1 MRNFT
6 SRARF
11 VTIPAWESSNA
22 YGHANLYLRTPEVDG
37 GTWHWKPELCP
48 SEVVWDEDVGH
59 GAATIPTADSPSNTA
74 STARSWAQDVLLVS
88 VPLGIPQQAG

>member
-1 MRNFT
+1 MTDHAPIGPGWAECLAVNEEFYEPG
-6 SRARF
+6 RF

-48 SEVVWDEDVGH
+48 SEV
-59 GAATIPTADSPSNTA
+59 S
-74 STARSWAQDVLLVS
+74 
-88 VPLGIPQQAG
+88 LGR